1 MITLNKVQ
9 FTFIARLLLLLVL
22 AAAIVGCSS
31 DSVSNEKPSNSND
44 SSDETSKAEEGTP
57 KKGGEATI
65 AYYTNASSY
74 DPIKG
79 GSGSDHALLWP
90 IFDTLISFNS
100 ELEPQPGL
108 AESWDFPDDKT
119 MVLHLRER
127 VTFHDGTDFDAE
139 AVKFNIER
147 NNSDE
152 SNVSD
157 LKNIESVEVVDASTV
172 KFHLK
177 HADSSLLLALSDRG
191 GMMVSPTAVEKYGE
205 DFAQNPVGAGPF
217 KRVEYV
223 PNGEIVYEKY
233 EDYWKDGEPY
243 LDKMTVKI
251 MADENTR
258 INALKSG
265 EVDYAETISSSN
277 VQNLKNDA
285 NIVLK
290 DVLPVRFRLIYIN
303 TSMPPFDNKNVRLA
317 VLHGIDR
324 EALIQGINFGAGE
337 AATQVFPKEYWASD
351 PNMVIEYDPE
361 KSKQLLEEAGVEDAS
376 FTMVTN
382 ALTQDTKLADAIKSQ
397 LGEIGINVKV
407 QPMEVNKATATYFNE
422 KKEPALF
429 SAWTGRPDP
438 QMTINYLFNKDTFFN
453 TGGQTTDE
461 IASLISDAASTYEQ
475 EDRAPLYQEISK
487 KAILEEAIAIPVIF
501 EPITEAMNPKV
512 KGFEPNRIGKPIFST
527 IWMEE

>member
-1 MITLNKVQ
+1 MNQKSTSFIVKILFL
-9 FTFIARLLLLLVL
+9 FTFALLIA
-22 AAAIVGCSS
+22 GCSS
-31 DSVSNEKPSNSND
+31 NSG
-44 SSDETSKAEEGTP
+44 SGEATSQSKEGSTKEANKSEEGAP
-57 KKGGEATI
+57 KQGGEVTI
-65 AYYTNASSY
+65 AYYTDASNY

-79 GSGSDHALLWP
+79 SSGSDHALLWP
-90 IFDTLISFNS
+90 IYDTLISFNA

-108 AESWDFPDDKT
+108 AESWEYTDDKT
-119 MVLHLRER
+119 LELHLREG
-127 VTFHDGTDFDAE
+127 VTFHDGTEFDAE

-157 LKNIESVEVVDASTV
+157 LENIDSVEVVDDLTV
-172 KFHLK
+172 KLHLK
-177 HADSSLLLALSDRG
+177 RPDSSLLLSLSDRG
-191 GMMVSPTAVEKYGE
+191 GMMVSPTAVKGDGE
-205 DFAQNPVGAGPF
+205 DFSQNPIGAGPF
-217 KRVEYV
+217 KRVSHT
-223 PNGEIVYEKY
+223 PNGEVVYEKY

-243 LDKMTVKI
+243 LDKITVKI
-251 MADENTR
+251 IADENTR

-265 EVDYAETISSSN
+265 EVDYAESISSSN

-303 TSMPPFDNKNVRLA
+303 TSMPPFDNKNVRQA

-324 EALIQGINFGAGE
+324 EAIIQGINFGAGE
-337 AATQVFPKEYWASD
+337 GATQVFPKEYWASD
-351 PNMVIEYDPE
+351 PNMEIEYEPE
-361 KSKQLLEEAGVEDAS
+361 KSKQLLEEAGVENVS

-382 ALTQDTKLADAIKSQ
+382 ALAQDTKIADAIKGQ
-397 LGEIGINVKV
+397 LKEIGINVEV
-407 QPMEVNKATATYFNE
+407 QPMEVNKATATYFSE
-422 KKEPALF
+422 KKVPALF

-438 QMTINYLFNKDTFFN
+438 QMTVNYLFNQDTFFN
-453 TGGQTTDE
+453 TGGKTTDE
-461 IASLISDAASTYEQ
+461 IASLISEAASTYEQ
-475 EDRAPLYQEISK
+475 EDRPALYQEISK